1 MKNMT
6 LTIVAAL
13 VAVAMLSAVLA
24 VPMQEANAE
33 KRDGKDGDKKDG
45 KDGGN
50 SLEINQKQKCERAFC
65 TQFMDVDNDQSI
77 TEDGGAPDM
86 NLQE

>member
-13 VAVAMLSAVLA
+13 IAVAMLSAVLA

-33 KRDGKDGDKKDG
+33 KRDGDKKDG

-65 TQFMDVDNDQSI
+65 DQDLYVDSYQSI
-77 TEDGGAPDM
+77 ED
-86 NLQE
+86 

>member
-6 LTIVAAL
+6 LTMVAAL
-13 VAVAMLSAVLA
+13 IAVAMLSAVLA

-33 KRDGKDGDKKDG
+33 KKDGDKKDG

-50 SLEINQKQKCERAFC
+50 NLEIKQKQECEKAFC
-65 TQFMDVDNDQSI
+65 DQDLGVFSYQI
-77 TEDGGAPDM
+77 IED
-86 NLQE
+86 

>member
-13 VAVAMLSAVLA
+13 IAVAMLSAVLA

-33 KRDGKDGDKKDG
+33 KRDGDKKDG

-50 SLEINQKQKCERAFC
+50 SLEINQKQKCERAGCNQDLGVF
-65 TQFMDVDNDQSI
+65 SI
-77 TEDGGAPDM
+77 QNID
-86 NLQE
+86 

>member
-6 LTIVAAL
+6 LAIVAAL

-24 VPMQEANAE
+24 VPMQEASAE
-33 KRDGKDGDKKDG
+33 KRDGDKKDG

-50 SLEINQKQKCERAFC
+50 SIKIVQKNDCERAGC
-65 TQFMDVDNDQSI
+65 DQDAGLLGI
-77 TEDGGAPDM
+77 QVIED
-86 NLQE
+86 